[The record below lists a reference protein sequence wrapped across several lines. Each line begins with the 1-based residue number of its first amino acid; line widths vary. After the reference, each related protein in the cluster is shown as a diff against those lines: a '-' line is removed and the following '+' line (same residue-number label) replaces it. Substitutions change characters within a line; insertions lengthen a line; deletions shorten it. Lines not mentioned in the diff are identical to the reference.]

1 MAITTVVYF
10 GVATHVTNSLE
21 SWAAPPCELPKDSL
35 HANATAGTSHC
46 YWPKTGQ
53 KNDHE
58 LEKTFGHVE
67 HSKCSNKAIHWGEI
81 QPFLVPKTIQRF
93 PKGSHDGV
101 RGMSI
106 PPVLA
111 SVSSS
116 PWIAW
121 GMGRAENHLGTHNS
135 EKNSMIVDIVS
146 WKIWAAILC
155 FINLYH
161 LDTVSIS
168 NTNKTAWLLYVHVR
182 LPLLSSD
189 ATRI

>member
-21 SWAAPPCELPKDSL
+21 SWAAPPCKLPKDSL

-46 YWPKTGQ
+46 YWPKTRQ
-53 KNDHE
+53 QNDHE
-58 LEKTFGHVE
+58 LEKNSDMSNIRNVRIRPSIGEKNPAFFGTKNH
-67 HSKCSNKAIHWGEI
+67 
-81 QPFLVPKTIQRF
+81 PKIPQGIPRRI
-93 PKGSHDGV
+93 PWDVH
-101 RGMSI
+101 

-116 PWIAW
+116 PWVNRLGD

-155 FINLYH
+155 FIILI
-161 LDTVSIS
+161 SIS
-168 NTNKTAWLLYVHVR
+168 NTNKTVWLLYVHVR